1 MPTSETRSMGITE
14 TSGQSRPAR
23 ATAAAPLSIAACST
37 APTDPN
43 LDSRSLITTHANR
56 WSAEGEPTIYLASDP
71 GVGLAEL
78 GRHWDEQ
85 PDECSVWS
93 VRLTLDAAADLR
105 DPGIRAA
112 LGLPEDR
119 TWVLDADRC
128 SALASRLRSEG
139 MHDGMVVPS
148 VAFLDDPSR
157 WNAVV
162 FVDRLTRSLGEA
174 VRVGTTVLRVG
185 TTESQASST
194 D

>member
-1 MPTSETRSMGITE
+1 MGTTA
-14 TSGQSRPAR
+14 TSGDQRAAS
-23 ATAAAPLSIAACST
+23 ATATPLSMTACST

-43 LDSRSLITTHANR
+43 LDSRGLITTHANR

-78 GRHWDEQ
+78 GRHWDAQ

-93 VRLTLDAAADLR
+93 IRLALDAAADLR
-105 DPGIRAA
+105 DPGICAE
-112 LGLPEDR
+112 LGLPDDR
-119 TWVLDADRC
+119 TWILDQERC
-128 SALASRLRSEG
+128 SALASRLRSERA
-139 MHDGMVVPS
+139 HDGMIVPS

-162 FVDRLTRSLGEA
+162 FVDRLTRPLAEA
-174 VRVGTTVLRVG
+174 VRL
-185 TTESQASST
+185 ESTILKVERTQSEPSSP